1 MSNFLTDNP
10 DLLFTLKNLDLRE
23 VVSLFEKDYTECKK
37 FDIAPENY
45 EDALD
50 GYQQVLEV
58 IGEITGERIAPR
70 SRQVDEEGP
79 KFENNTVTYHPLTV
93 QNLEDL
99 KKAGVMGVILPREY
113 GGLNFPTTIY
123 TMMTEMVSRADGSL
137 QNLFG
142 LQDIA
147 ETISAFGSE
156 DQKQHFL
163 PRFACGEADGS
174 MDLTEPDSGS
184 DLQSVRLKA
193 TQDADGKW
201 YLDGMKRFITNGCA
215 KIHLVLARSEAGTTD
230 GRGLSMFICEKTPDL
245 VVRRIE
251 HKMGIHGVATAELQ
265 YNHVPA
271 ELCGQRRYGLTRYV
285 MSLMNGARV
294 AISAQA
300 LGIAEAAYREARKY
314 ASEREQFKQSID
326 RFPAIYDMLA
336 KMKANLAASRAL
348 LYETT
353 RTVDLR
359 NSYEKLAE
367 GPKESVTPE
376 IRANSRY
383 YKEIAAVLTPMSKA
397 LSTEAANKICY
408 DCIQIHGGTG
418 YMHDFDAERYYR
430 DVRITNIYEG
440 TTQLQIVA
448 AIGGVKKRVLDKRI
462 AELFAAIPTE
472 GLTGELRGILEN
484 MYKKHVEAVQYIV
497 DKKEAADQPLHEL
510 RARNL
515 VENETFVFVGL
526 LLLRDSLIDA
536 KREPVAE
543 RYIRDAAFDFERN
556 RNIIMSDDCSCIEK
570 HRAVIDY

>member
-1 MSNFLTDNP
+1 MSNFFTDNP
-10 DLLFTLKNLDLRE
+10 DLVFTLKNIGL
-23 VVSLFEKDYTECKK
+23 EKVLELKEHNYTECGK

-50 GYQQVLEV
+50 SYEKILTV
-58 IGEITGERIAPR
+58 IGSVAGERIAPR

-79 KFENNTVTYHPLTV
+79 HFENGVVTYHPLTV
-93 QNLEDL
+93 KNLEDL
-99 KKAGVMGVILPREY
+99 KAAGVDGVILPREY

-123 TMMTEMVSRADGSL
+123 TIMTELVSRADASL

-147 ETISAFGSE
+147 ETISEFGTE
-156 DQKQHFL
+156 EQKKKYL
-163 PRFACGEADGS
+163 PRFASGEADGA

-193 TQDADGKW
+193 TQDANGKW

-215 KIHLVLARSEAGTTD
+215 KIHLVLARSEEGTTD
-230 GRGLSMFICEKTPDL
+230 GRGLSMFICEKTPEL

-251 HKMGIHGVATAELQ
+251 HKLGIHGVATAELQ

-271 ELCGQRRYGLTRYV
+271 ELCGQRRFGLTRYV

-300 LGIAEAAYREARKY
+300 LGIAEAAYREAKKY

-336 KMKANLAASRAL
+336 KMKAQLAASRAL

-353 RTVDLR
+353 KAVDMRVCYKHLI
-359 NSYEKLAE
+359 E
-367 GPKESVTPE
+367 GEVVKPE
-376 IRANSRY
+376 DRAAYKY
-383 YKEIAAVLTPMSKA
+383 YDQIAAALTPMSKA

-408 DCIQIHGGTG
+408 DTIQIHGGTG

-448 AIGGVKKRVLDKRI
+448 AIGGVMKRSLDKMI
-462 AELFAAIPTE
+462 AELFDGMTDA
-472 GLTGELRGILEN
+472 GLVGRLKTTVN
-484 MYKKHVEAVQYIV
+484 CMYARQLEAVRYV
-497 DKKEAADQPLHEL
+497 SDMKDPVYHNL

-515 VENETFVFVGL
+515 VENETFIFVSL
-526 LLLRDSLIDA
+526 LLLRDAMRDSS
-536 KREPVAE
+536 REALAE
-543 RYIRDAAFDFERN
+543 RYVRDAAFDFDRNHAITMSGEMSVIER
-556 RNIIMSDDCSCIEK
+556 
-570 HRAVIDY
+570 HREVIDY